1 MTDPLDEVLQRGYR
15 YAFSLAHDREEAR
28 DLIQEACL
36 RISRRGGPWTVP
48 FLVTVIRNIF
58 LDERRRGRVLSFRPL
73 EEANAV
79 SSPGVIPDP
88 DLGTALQSLGSLERE
103 LLFLSVVEGYTAAE
117 IAHHTGRPRGT
128 ILSALHRTKAKLR
141 QWWRERAEESA

>member
-15 YAFSLAHDREEAR
+15 YAFSLANDREEAR

-36 RISRRGGPWTVP
+36 RIAQRGGPWNLPYLLTV
-48 FLVTVIRNIF
+48 VRNIF
-58 LDERRRGRVLSFRPL
+58 IDERRRRRVLSFRPL

-79 SSPGVIPDP
+79 SSPSVIPDP

-141 QWWRERAEESA
+141 QWWRERAEETA

>member
-15 YAFSLAHDREEAR
+15 YAFSLAHDREDAR
-28 DLIQEACL
+28 ELVQEACL

-48 FLVTVIRNIF
+48 YLLTVIRNAFI
-58 LDERRRGRVLSFRPL
+58 DERRRGRVLSFRPL
-73 EEANAV
+73 EDANAV
-79 SSPGVIPDP
+79 SSHSVNRDP
-88 DLGTALQSLGSLERE
+88 DLGSALQSLGSMERE

-128 ILSALHRTKAKLR
+128 ILSLLHRTRAKLR
-141 QWWRERAEESA
+141 QWWRERAEDTA